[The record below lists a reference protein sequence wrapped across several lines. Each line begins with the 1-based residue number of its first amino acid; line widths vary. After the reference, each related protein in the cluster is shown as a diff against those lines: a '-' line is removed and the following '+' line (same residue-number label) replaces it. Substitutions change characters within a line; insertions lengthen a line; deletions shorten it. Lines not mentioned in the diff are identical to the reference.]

1 MISKRNSNTKDDAV
15 SPVVGVMLMLVVTV
29 IIAAMVVGFSSGLAE
44 DVEKA
49 PSAVLDVQYYPMLS
63 TFAGGMPFNTPSFRL
78 SYLVGDTNLDT
89 GLMTI
94 SSSWMVDG
102 DRYSY
107 VCSGSD
113 YVEDYLQPFLL
124 RNTENM
130 MDASNDIPEMSFGR
144 CIMEPGDTLI
154 TNVMVEWD
162 DGSHGVSAILGPEY
176 QSIEKGTEISIT
188 ITYDDHIIFDD
199 EVIAQ

>member
-29 IIAAMVVGFSSGLAE
+29 IIAAMVVVFSSGLAE

-63 TFAGGMPFNTPSFRL
+63 TYAGGMAYITPSFRL

-94 SSSWMVDG
+94 SSSWTVDG
-102 DRYSY
+102 ERYSHIF
-107 VCSGSD
+107 SGSD
-113 YVEDYLQPFLL
+113 YADEGFEPFLL

-130 MDASNDIPEMSFGR
+130 YSNNEPEMSFGL
-144 CIMEPGDTLI
+144 CIMEPGDVLI
-154 TNVMVEWD
+154 TNVNQGWMGDE
-162 DGSHGVSAILGPEY
+162 SCGVSEILGEDY
-176 QSIEKGTEISIT
+176 YTIEKGTEISIT
-188 ITYDDHIIFDD
+188 ITYDDHILFDN